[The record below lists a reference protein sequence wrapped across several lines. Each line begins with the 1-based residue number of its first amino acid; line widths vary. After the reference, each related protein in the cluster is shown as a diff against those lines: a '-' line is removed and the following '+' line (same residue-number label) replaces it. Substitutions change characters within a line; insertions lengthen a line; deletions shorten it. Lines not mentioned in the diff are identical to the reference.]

1 MSTRTPRN
9 TTHVKSTESPKVELS
24 ATDLK
29 NEQVLVTRRRFLYGA
44 IGVGAVAV
52 VGVGAAVAGAHSDD
66 NEITYLE
73 APDDALT
80 PLTDLEVLDSP
91 DGMVSQIGEFDL
103 PYGTLVWANDDQV
116 AACLL
121 PTETGKPLT
130 QIGILSLGSGALTT
144 VLEEA
149 VGSKEGFEVYD
160 VRATSKGAIW
170 TEADVL
176 EGTWRVYSALL
187 SNGTL
192 VNPVKLEE
200 GDATYDTPTIAAVG
214 DKALWQVLPKLPN
227 DQGLTSRLMKATIG
241 TPSATTVLEN
251 ARRMGTPLYAA
262 EDSVVITPRVD
273 SSSIYYQLSN
283 VKVSSGEVD
292 DTLTLPGAMHPLEAG
307 YGRNGFMFSFSDIYN
322 YGGAIKNMGTYTPM
336 EKPQNGDYDNAKWF
350 GFART
355 PTAPPVWCKDL
366 FIVKSSYSVCA
377 VDLKAGQ
384 YYAFDVDN
392 GADSY
397 GEYLASTGTHDTFVT
412 YTNIDYSPVGSDPV
426 KTCRVKV
433 WTAV

>member
-149 VGSKEGFEVYD
+149 VGSNEGFEVYD

-176 EGTWRVYSALL
+176 EGT
-187 SNGTL
+187 
-192 VNPVKLEE
+192 
-200 GDATYDTPTIAAVG
+200 
-214 DKALWQVLPKLPN
+214 
-227 DQGLTSRLMKATIG
+227 
-241 TPSATTVLEN
+241 
-251 ARRMGTPLYAA
+251 
-262 EDSVVITPRVD
+262 
-273 SSSIYYQLSN
+273 
-283 VKVSSGEVD
+283 
-292 DTLTLPGAMHPLEAG
+292 
-307 YGRNGFMFSFSDIYN
+307 
-322 YGGAIKNMGTYTPM
+322 
-336 EKPQNGDYDNAKWF
+336 
-350 GFART
+350 
-355 PTAPPVWCKDL
+355 
-366 FIVKSSYSVCA
+366 
-377 VDLKAGQ
+377 
-384 YYAFDVDN
+384 
-392 GADSY
+392 
-397 GEYLASTGTHDTFVT
+397 
-412 YTNIDYSPVGSDPV
+412 
-426 KTCRVKV
+426 
-433 WTAV
+433 